1 MVRGYDPVFE
11 LMGHG
16 ATRSTR
22 RTTDRAAAY
31 RALVLTALLLAVLA
45 TAPATAQQRTLELSS
60 VATADGFASPLINPA
75 APAFGNAGG
84 IGALLGY
91 DESAFGSIEDGD
103 APDFSLYLNSSL
115 LSYAFE
121 TTADADRHTGTLS
134 MALFGDLYAGASL
147 SVPDLSFEDP
157 TTRAGLLLRP
167 LNVLSLGATGTFPEG
182 GDPAFRIGGAVRP
195 LFVNRELAQLLTVST
210 DVRYRDDDVLAPIL
224 GIDISPEDGLD
235 IGAAWDFD
243 SDRLQLQ
250 ASVSYG
256 RVRAGNGGSFN
267 FDDGGPGA
275 VAFAHVSTRDFRS
288 FTPIRAR
295 TFAEFAPG
303 PTIVEQPSAMLF
315 GGFESIDPADT
326 VAEVVNDI
334 RRLSRNDAVAGILFN
349 NHNLQASYA
358 NFLEI
363 RQALEEFKS
372 AGKQVVFYVEQTNTL
387 NYALAAAVADEIYL
401 NPQGSVM
408 LSGLSSTR
416 PYLRD
421 FLDDFGVEV
430 AHIRSAEYK
439 TTGNIFSE
447 TAMPAEEREAI
458 EALLDDQYGVLLD
471 MIESGRGD
479 RLSGPADEVVA
490 DGPYLVAERALEA
503 GLVDDLIYAD
513 ELESRLEELQRGARI
528 AELSARDQIRY
539 EWSRRPAPRVAVIY
553 ATGNIIRGESRP
565 GQAIG
570 SDTMAAAIR
579 EARENNGIDGII
591 LRVSSGGGSTLGSAV
606 IAREIELTTSG
617 EDAKPVVVSMAD
629 SAASGGYYI
638 SAPADRIVAHPVT
651 VTGSVGVVV
660 LLPNIEGL
668 SEEYGV
674 NWDTVKTAETADFG
688 ALYRT
693 LTPAERSLVQN
704 SVDTQYDRFVSYVGE
719 HRGMSTEDVER
730 VAGGRVWS
738 GEDALERGLVDR
750 LGGLETSIDV
760 MQELL
765 ESGVEPQIVEVFP
778 GRSLFDAVR
787 VGEWAE
793 AQARNRLPA
802 ELRTLLDAQDELSR
816 YGDEMILMLAAL
828 EAEED

>member
-1 MVRGYDPVFE
+1 MNRKYVLSSRHIVQ
-11 LMGHG
+11 
-16 ATRSTR
+16 ATRLTVSIAGRR
-22 RTTDRAAAY
+22 RT
-31 RALVLTALLLAVLA
+31 LVLTALLIAMIA
-45 TAPATAQQRTLELSS
+45 APAAAQQRTLELSS
-60 VATADGFASPLINPA
+60 VATADGFASPVINPA

-91 DESAFGSIEDGD
+91 DESAFGNIQDGD
-103 APDFSLYLNSSL
+103 GPDFSLFLNTRV
-115 LSYAFE
+115 LSYAFQ
-121 TTADADRHTGTLS
+121 TTADANRHTGTLS
-134 MALFGDLYAGASL
+134 VPLFGDLYAGASV

-167 LNVLSLGATGTFPEG
+167 LNVLSLGATGTFPET
-182 GDPAFRIGGAVRP
+182 GDPAYRIGGAVRP
-195 LFVNRELAQLLTVST
+195 LFVNRELAQVLTVST
-210 DVRYRDDDVLAPIL
+210 DVRYRNDDFLAPIL
-224 GIDISPEDGLD
+224 GVEISPEDGLD

-267 FDDGGPGA
+267 FDDGGPGT
-275 VAFAHVSTRDFRS
+275 VAFAHLSTRDFRS
-288 FTPIRAR
+288 FAPIRAR
-295 TFAEFAPG
+295 TFAEYAPG
-303 PTIVEQPSAMLF
+303 PMIVEQPASMLLSS
-315 GGFESIDPADT
+315 FESLDPSDT

-334 RRLSRNDAVAGILFN
+334 RRLSQNDAVAGILFN

-363 RQALEEFKS
+363 RQALEDFK
-372 AGKQVVFYVEQTNTL
+372 ATGKQVVFYIEQTNTL
-387 NYALAAAVADEIYL
+387 NYALAAAVADRIYL
-401 NPQGSVM
+401 NPQGSIL
-408 LSGLSSTR
+408 LSGLSRTR
-416 PYLRD
+416 PYLKEL
-421 FLDDFGVEV
+421 LDDFGVGV

-439 TTGNIFSE
+439 TFGNIFSE
-447 TAMPAEEREAI
+447 TGMPAEEREAI
-458 EALLDDQYGVLLD
+458 EALLEDQYGVLLR
-471 MIESGRGD
+471 MIEAGRGD
-479 RLSGPADEVVA
+479 RLSGSAEAIVA

-503 GLVDDLIYAD
+503 GLVDELIYAD

-528 AELSARDQIRY
+528 AEVSARDQIRY

-553 ATGNIIRGESRP
+553 ATGNISRGEGQP
-565 GQAIG
+565 GRVIG
-570 SDTMAAAIR
+570 SETMAEAIR
-579 EARENNGIDGII
+579 EARESGGIDGII
-591 LRVSSGGGSTLGSAV
+591 VRVSSGGGSALGSAV

-617 EDAKPVVVSMAD
+617 EDPKPVVISMAD

-651 VTGSVGVVV
+651 VTGSIGVVV

-668 SEEYGV
+668 SDKYGV
-674 NWDTVKTAETADFG
+674 NWDTVKTTDTADLG

-693 LTPAERSLVQN
+693 LTPEERSLVQN

-719 HRGMSTEDVER
+719 QRGMSTEDVER
-730 VAGGRVWS
+730 VARGRVWS

-750 LGGLETSIDV
+750 LGGLKTSIDV

-778 GRSLFDAVR
+778 GRSFFDAVR
-787 VGEWAE
+787 VSEWAE
-793 AQARNRLPA
+793 ARARNRLPA
-802 ELRTLLDAQDELSR
+802 ELRSLLDAQDELSR

>member
-1 MVRGYDPVFE
+1 MNRKYDPSS
-11 LMGHG
+11 GHAVQ
-16 ATRSTR
+16 ATRPTVSIAGTR
-22 RTTDRAAAY
+22 RT
-31 RALVLTALLLAVLA
+31 LVLTALLIAMIA
-45 TAPATAQQRTLELSS
+45 APAAAQQRTLELSS
-60 VATADGFASPLINPA
+60 VATADGFASPVINPA

-91 DESAFGSIEDGD
+91 DESAFGNIQDGD
-103 APDFSLYLNSSL
+103 APDFSLFLNTRA
-115 LSYAFE
+115 LSYAFQ
-121 TTADADRHTGTLS
+121 TTADANRHTGTLS
-134 MALFGDLYAGASL
+134 VPLFGDLYAGASV

-167 LNVLSLGATGTFPEG
+167 LNVLSLGATGTFPET
-182 GDPAFRIGGAVRP
+182 GDPAYRIGGAVRP
-195 LFVNRELAQLLTVST
+195 LFVNRELAQVLTVST
-210 DVRYRDDDVLAPIL
+210 DVRYRNDDFLAPIL
-224 GIDISPEDGLD
+224 GVEISPEDGLD

-267 FDDGGPGA
+267 FDDGGPGT
-275 VAFAHVSTRDFRS
+275 VAFAHLSTRDFRS
-288 FTPIRAR
+288 FAPIRAR
-295 TFAEFAPG
+295 TFAEYAPG
-303 PTIVEQPSAMLF
+303 PMIVEQPASMLLSS
-315 GGFESIDPADT
+315 FESLDPSDT

-334 RRLSRNDAVAGILFN
+334 RRLSQNDAVAGILFN

-363 RQALEEFKS
+363 RQALDEFK
-372 AGKQVVFYVEQTNTL
+372 ATGKQVVFYIEQTNTL

-401 NPQGSVM
+401 NPQGSIL
-408 LSGLSSTR
+408 LSGLSRTR
-416 PYLRD
+416 PYLKEL
-421 FLDDFGVEV
+421 LDDFGVGV

-439 TTGNIFSE
+439 TFGNIFSE
-447 TAMPAEEREAI
+447 TGMPAEEREAI
-458 EALLDDQYGVLLD
+458 EALLQDQYGVLLR
-471 MIESGRGD
+471 MIEAGRGD
-479 RLSGPADEVVA
+479 RLSGSAEAIVA

-503 GLVDDLIYAD
+503 GLVDELIYAD

-528 AELSARDQIRY
+528 AEVSARDQIRY

-553 ATGNIIRGESRP
+553 ATGNIIRGEGQP
-565 GQAIG
+565 GRVIG
-570 SDTMAAAIR
+570 SETMAEAIR
-579 EARENNGIDGII
+579 EARESGGIDGII
-591 LRVSSGGGSTLGSAV
+591 VRVSSGGGSALGSAV

-617 EDAKPVVVSMAD
+617 EDPKPVVISMAD

-651 VTGSVGVVV
+651 VTGSIGVVV
-660 LLPNIEGL
+660 LLPNIEVL

-674 NWDTVKTAETADFG
+674 NWDTVKTTDTADLG

-693 LTPAERSLVQN
+693 LTPDERSLVQN
-704 SVDTQYDRFVSYVGE
+704 SVDTQYERFVSYVGE
-719 HRGMSTEDVER
+719 QRGMSTEDVER
-730 VAGGRVWS
+730 VARGRVWS

-750 LGGLETSIDV
+750 LGGLKTSIDV

-778 GRSLFDAVR
+778 GRSFFDAVR
-787 VGEWAE
+787 VSEWAE
-793 AQARNRLPA
+793 ARARNRLPA
-802 ELRTLLDAQDELSR
+802 ELRSLLDAQDELSR

>member
-1 MVRGYDPVFE
+1 MMRKYVLSFGW
-11 LMGHG
+11 

-22 RTTDRAAAY
+22 RTAGRAAAH
-31 RALVLTALLLAVLA
+31 RALVLTALLIAVLA
-45 TAPATAQQRTLELSS
+45 IAPATAQQQTLELSS
-60 VATADGFASPLINPA
+60 VASADGFASPLVNPA

-91 DESAFGSIEDGD
+91 DESAFGNIDDGT
-103 APDFSLYLNSSL
+103 APDFSLFLNTRV

-121 TTADADRHTGTLS
+121 TTADTNRHTGTLS
-134 MALFGDLYAGASL
+134 LQLFGDLYAGAGV
-147 SVPDLSFEDP
+147 SVPDFSFEDP
-157 TTRAGLLLRP
+157 LTRAGLLFRP
-167 LNVLSLGATGTFPEG
+167 LNVLSLGATGTFPEV
-182 GDPAFRIGGAVRP
+182 GDPAYRIGGALRP
-195 LFVNRELAQLLTVST
+195 LFVNREMAQILTVST
-210 DVRYRDDDVLAPIL
+210 DVRYRNDEFLAPIL
-224 GIDISPEDGLD
+224 GMELTPEDGLD
-235 IGAAWDFD
+235 ISAAWDFD

-275 VAFAHVSTRDFRS
+275 VAFAHVSTKDFRS
-288 FTPIRAR
+288 FAPIRAR
-295 TFAEFAPG
+295 TFAEYAPG
-303 PTIVEQPSAMLF
+303 PMIVEQPASMLF
-315 GGFESIDPADT
+315 SRFESLDPSDT
-326 VAEVVNDI
+326 IAEVVNDI
-334 RRLSRNDAVAGILFN
+334 RRLSRNDAVAGILFK

-363 RQALEEFKS
+363 RQALEEFK
-372 AGKQVVFYVEQTNTL
+372 ATGKQVVFYIEQTNTL

-401 NPQGSVM
+401 NPQGSIM
-408 LSGLSSTR
+408 LSGLSRTR
-416 PYLRD
+416 PYLKEL
-421 FLDDFGVEV
+421 LDDFGVGV

-439 TTGNIFSE
+439 TFGNIFSE
-447 TAMPAEEREAI
+447 TGMPAEEREAI
-458 EALLDDQYGVLLD
+458 EALLEDQYGVLLR

-479 RLSGPADEVVA
+479 RLSGSAEAVVA
-490 DGPYLVAERALEA
+490 DGPYLVAERALET
-503 GLVDDLIYAD
+503 GLVDGLIYVD

-528 AELSARDQIRY
+528 AEVSARDQIRY

-553 ATGNIIRGESRP
+553 ATGNIIRGEGQP
-565 GQAIG
+565 GRVIG
-570 SDTMAAAIR
+570 SETMAAAIR
-579 EARENNGIDGII
+579 EARESGGIDGII
-591 LRVSSGGGSTLGSAV
+591 VRVSSGGGSALGSAV

-617 EDAKPVVVSMAD
+617 EDPKPVVISMAD

-651 VTGSVGVVV
+651 VTGSIGVVV

-674 NWDTVKTAETADFG
+674 NWDTVKTTDTADLG

-693 LTPAERSLVQN
+693 LTPEERSRVQN

-719 HRGMSTEDVER
+719 QRGMSTEDVER
-730 VAGGRVWS
+730 VARGRVWS

-750 LGGLETSIDV
+750 LGGLTTSIDV

-778 GRSLFDAVR
+778 GRSFFDQIR
-787 VGEWAE
+787 VSEWAE

-802 ELRTLLDAQDELSR
+802 ELRTLLEAQDELSR